1 MNNTPTKK
9 KNDGQESTQLNIA
22 HEALWS
28 RPGFLVRR
36 LHQIH
41 IAMFLEECAGF
52 NITPVQFGLLTI
64 LQHVP
69 GIDQATL
76 GAETGIDRTNVAD
89 VLTRLE
95 KIKFIRRI
103 TNPKDRRMR
112 LVTITRKGEAFIEK
126 TQSRV
131 EKAQQ
136 RLLEPLSSNDQA
148 KFLSLLRKLIEAN
161 NHSGRAPL
169 RTKSHTGSK

>member
-1 MNNTPTKK
+1 M
-9 KNDGQESTQLNIA
+9 
-22 HEALWS
+22 AL
-28 RPGFLVRR
+28 RFAR
-36 LHQIH
+36 
-41 IAMFLEECAGF
+41 
-52 NITPVQFGLLTI
+52 
-64 LQHVP
+64 
-69 GIDQATL
+69 
-76 GAETGIDRTNVAD
+76 
-89 VLTRLE
+89 LTRLNIRQLRSGE
-95 KIKFIRRI
+95 KITEYGITAECLKDGDIRYTVNIMVDGQRI
-103 TNPKDRRMR
+103 HRVVGKESENT
-112 LVTITRKGEAFIEK
+112 TRSQAEAFIEK